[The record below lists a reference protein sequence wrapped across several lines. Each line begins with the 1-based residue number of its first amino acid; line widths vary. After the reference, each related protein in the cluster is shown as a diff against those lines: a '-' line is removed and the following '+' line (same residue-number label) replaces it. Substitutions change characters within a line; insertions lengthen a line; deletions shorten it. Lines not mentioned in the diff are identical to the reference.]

1 MGTAAHLL
9 LLVDDDPAILD
20 LLDGELTDAGF
31 DVVIAGRGAHALA
44 EINTN
49 WWRFSAI
56 ITDIKLDPLGSDG
69 WEIARRAREL
79 EPEIP
84 VVYISGGA
92 SYEWPS
98 KGVPNSLMIAKP
110 FVVSELIA
118 AVNVLVAETDRV
130 AMTPPEIPGGGRAR

>member
-1 MGTAAHLL
+1 MVTAAHLL

-31 DVVIAGRGAHALA
+31 EVVIAGRGAHALA
-44 EINTN
+44 EININ

-56 ITDIKLDPLGSDG
+56 VTDIQLDPLGSDG

-79 EPEIP
+79 APHMP
-84 VVYISGGA
+84 VVYVSGSGGD
-92 SYEWPS
+92 EWPS

-110 FVVSELIA
+110 FAVAQLMHALNLLLSE
-118 AVNVLVAETDRV
+118 AER
-130 AMTPPEIPGGGRAR
+130 AIMAQHPTPI

>member
-1 MGTAAHLL
+1 MVTAAHLV

-20 LLDGELTDAGF
+20 LLDGEFTDAGF
-31 DVVIAGRGAHALA
+31 EVVIAGRGAHALA

-79 EPEIP
+79 APDIP
-84 VVYISGGA
+84 VVYISGGCA
-92 SYEWPS
+92 FEWPS
-98 KGVPNSLMIAKP
+98 KGVSNSVMITKP
-110 FVVSELIA
+110 FVVGELMYT
-118 AVNVLVAETDRV
+118 VNLLLIGAER
-130 AMTPPEIPGGGRAR
+130 AIMAQRQTPI